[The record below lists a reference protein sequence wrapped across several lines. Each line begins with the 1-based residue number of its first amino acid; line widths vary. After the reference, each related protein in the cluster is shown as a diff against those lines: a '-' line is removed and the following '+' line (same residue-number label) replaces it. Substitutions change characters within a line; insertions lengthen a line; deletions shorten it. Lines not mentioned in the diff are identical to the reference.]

1 MRPAIIVLAISALFA
16 LPAQAIT
23 PKEQFKLD
31 TKANEARY
39 ASDKKLCAEEKEA
52 ASRMQCLRDAKSVF
66 EQAQAESKARMAASP
81 APGAVCQ
88 DCGKVVGV
96 SMQEKA
102 GESNAVGMLA
112 GGAAGALLGNQVGKG
127 GGRKLA
133 TIAGAVGGAYAGK
146 AAQEKMNATTVW
158 KVDVQ
163 YDNGKT
169 ASFSF
174 DKDPGLNAGDRVRK
188 QGSSISRM

>member
-1 MRPAIIVLAISALFA
+1 MRPALISLALAAAFT
-16 LPAQAIT
+16 LPAQAVT

-31 TKANEARY
+31 TRANEARY
-39 ASDKKLCAEEKEA
+39 AADKKLCADEKDA
-52 ASRMQCLRDAKSVF
+52 ASRMQCQRDAKTVF
-66 EQAQAESKARMAASP
+66 DQAQADAKARMASAP

-112 GGAAGALLGNQVGKG
+112 GAAAGGLLGNQVGKG

-146 AAQEKMNATTVW
+146 AAQEKLNATKVW
-158 KVDVQ
+158 KIDVQ

-174 DKDPGLNAGDRVRK
+174 DQDPGLNAGDRVRNAGK
-188 QGSSISRM
+188 SISRM